1 MKTEREFI
9 DSVYSKYEQ
18 EKLKREAIAKR
29 NRTVYF
35 CASLAAC
42 FCVVV
47 LGAVRILPS
56 LMGANS
62 AAEADC
68 VAAQANAPES
78 ITVTNGSG
86 SVKLSDGAAKFKSYQ
101 YTVDEEEALFD
112 VYVEEVAEEAV
123 EAPISTECC
132 TDVQY
137 DREYLDVELAISSV
151 VDCSFDKT
159 DYGYTDIIINGES
172 VGRIITDQILYSG
185 EVNTSVVNSSVSDD
199 LKEEQVYLIQWS
211 TDPYCVI
218 SLKHGYF
225 TDEDV
230 EKIKASVQK

>member
-18 EKLKREAIAKR
+18 EKSRREAMAKR
-29 NRTVYF
+29 NRTIYF

-62 AAEADC
+62 AAEADN
-68 VAAQANAPES
+68 AAVQANLPEYYAL
-78 ITVTNGSG
+78 TNGSG
-86 SVKLSDGAAKFKSYQ
+86 SVKYSDDVAKSKSYQ
-101 YTVDEEEALFD
+101 YTVDEDGQVFDLFEEEA
-112 VYVEEVAEEAV
+112 AEEAV
-123 EAPISTECC
+123 EAPASTTVV
-132 TDVQY
+132 TDALY
-137 DREYLDVELAISSV
+137 GHEYTDVELAISSV
-151 VDCSFDKT
+151 VDCSFVKT

-172 VGRIITDQILYSG
+172 AGRIITTRILYSD
-185 EVNTSVVNSSVSDD
+185 EVDTSNASNSNLAD
-199 LKEEQVYLIQWS
+199 LKEEKVYLIQYA
-211 TDPYCVI
+211 TDPGCVI
-218 SLKHGYF
+218 SLKSGYF

-230 EKIKASVQK
+230 EKIRASVEK